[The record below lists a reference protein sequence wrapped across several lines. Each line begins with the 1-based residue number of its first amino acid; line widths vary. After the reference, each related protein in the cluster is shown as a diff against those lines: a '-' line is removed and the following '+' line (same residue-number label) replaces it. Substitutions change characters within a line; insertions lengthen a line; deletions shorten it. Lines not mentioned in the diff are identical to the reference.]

1 MRVAA
6 ALEQWAAEHND
17 QLSPETLGEVGTIAE
32 TIRTSAYADLQ
43 INDLGDN
50 VADRLGELFSPARAE
65 RANTLVGVVAGWM
78 KKRPASPSSSDP
90 NGQPESVE
98 DATFDDDHDND
109 GEDGQAL
116 DGAADDSSFEAD
128 TTFATD
134 TVALGTR
141 GTDEDLPVAHFAQ
154 PAVSPAPAL
163 PPPDLADDWVEA
175 PAFLR
180 SDKIDEEDDVRL
192 YGPKRPWKPIAGT
205 FFALLLLGAIGFG
218 GWYWYTQRNDAV
230 EATTTPPDIATATVD
245 ADTEPAT
252 SQPTA
257 APTAASTL
265 PPEPTPEVP
274 TFWAETTPILNS
286 GTAQIAA
293 STYAVSPANRA
304 VLTGHT
310 AAITGV
316 VVSDDGRVLTSGAD
330 RRLVDWGADV
340 TLADPDVLNVP
351 SPLTVLERTLDQRI
365 IAGDTAGNVSIIDLV
380 DVSEP
385 VVVAVHTV
393 AISAAAELTDGRL
406 AIASVDGDVDV
417 FALDSPTDRVILP
430 HDVEVTSVAAL
441 PDGSIATAAVDGV
454 IRLWPAN
461 GADTPGQIAT
471 LGAPVTAM
479 IVLADGRIAAASV
492 DGDIHVVLAEDGASD
507 PLVLPGHIG
516 AIRSLFQIT
525 LPDGTSALA
534 SGGDDTTIRLWD
546 LTTKTQLRVLE
557 GHGDIIS
564 GIDVL
569 PDGRLVSTSGDG
581 TGRVWDL
588 TVPPSRPVI
597 APHDWNLS
605 AIHAWDNDLFVTG
618 GIDGKVV
625 VASTSELSEPRLLT
639 QHDAPVVGV
648 ASLQTGDVVS
658 LDASSVLRVSQPTG
672 DASGP
677 VEFNVGPGA
686 TSLDVR
692 ESLGVVT
699 GHADGSVRFHDFAEE
714 VGSIDAHGSGVND
727 VVALVSGL
735 VASAGQ
741 DMTVRI
747 LDFDNPDQ
755 IPVFDLH
762 TAPVDVVIELPDGRI
777 ASAGSDG
784 IYIYTVEGL
793 AQDHIRL
800 NGQRSRTISLVALS
814 NDRLISTGDDGR
826 VRLWDLTSPES
837 EPTTL
842 VDIPGIVN
850 PHLIQAGNGLFV
862 AGAAR
867 GYVVFTLP

>member
-1 MRVAA
+1 MF
-6 ALEQWAAEHND
+6 
-17 QLSPETLGEVGTIAE
+17 
-32 TIRTSAYADLQ
+32 
-43 INDLGDN
+43 
-50 VADRLGELFSPARAE
+50 RL
-65 RANTLVGVVAGWM
+65 
-78 KKRPASPSSSDP
+78 
-90 NGQPESVE
+90 
-98 DATFDDDHDND
+98 
-109 GEDGQAL
+109 
-116 DGAADDSSFEAD
+116 
-128 TTFATD
+128 
-134 TVALGTR
+134 
-141 GTDEDLPVAHFAQ
+141 
-154 PAVSPAPAL
+154 
-163 PPPDLADDWVEA
+163 
-175 PAFLR
+175 
-180 SDKIDEEDDVRL
+180 
-192 YGPKRPWKPIAGT
+192 
-205 FFALLLLGAIGFG
+205 
-218 GWYWYTQRNDAV
+218 
-230 EATTTPPDIATATVD
+230 
-245 ADTEPAT
+245 
-252 SQPTA
+252 
-257 APTAASTL
+257 
-265 PPEPTPEVP
+265 
-274 TFWAETTPILNS
+274 
-286 GTAQIAA
+286 
-293 STYAVSPANRA
+293 
-304 VLTGHT
+304 
-310 AAITGV
+310 
-316 VVSDDGRVLTSGAD
+316 
-330 RRLVDWGADV
+330 
-340 TLADPDVLNVP
+340 
-351 SPLTVLERTLDQRI
+351 PLTVLERTLDQRI

-672 DASGP
+672 GASGP

-714 VGSIDAHGSGVND
+714 VGSIDAHGSG
-727 VVALVSGL
+727 GKRRR
-735 VASAGQ
+735 G
-741 DMTVRI
+741 
-747 LDFDNPDQ
+747 F
-755 IPVFDLH
+755 
-762 TAPVDVVIELPDGRI
+762 
-777 ASAGSDG
+777 
-784 IYIYTVEGL
+784 
-793 AQDHIRL
+793 
-800 NGQRSRTISLVALS
+800 GQRF
-814 NDRLISTGDDGR
+814 GR
-826 VRLWDLTSPES
+826 VCWPRHDRTHPRL
-837 EPTTL
+837 
-842 VDIPGIVN
+842 
-850 PHLIQAGNGLFV
+850 
-862 AGAAR
+862 R
-867 GYVVFTLP
+867 